1 MMETKHTVKIYGIEK
16 PARISKEIK
25 DSLKG
30 VVSAKQIRRMKLE
43 EIYCPVFEQ
52 KKQFLECFVCPDHI
66 RRFKGE
72 VHCTGEPL
80 Q

>member
-1 MMETKHTVKIYGIEK
+1 METKHTVKIYETEK

-25 DSLKG
+25 ASLKG
-30 VVSAKQIRRMKLE
+30 VVSPKQIRRMKLE
-43 EIYCPVFEQ
+43 EIYCPVLE
-52 KKQFLECFVCPDHI
+52 KKRQFLECFVCPDHI